1 MYCLNKLGN
10 HVLMKAADVIELTHT
25 WTGTEHKEKL
35 QIWASHYAQSK
46 IWRHSMISDFESYLL
61 WA

>member
-35 QIWASHYAQSK
+35 QI
-46 IWRHSMISDFESYLL
+46 
-61 WA
+61 